1 MSANDGLVLAP
12 DAISRN
18 PGIDGDVVREALRM
32 RQALESMGIWVDKG
46 SRVVSPF
53 AVRPSKM
60 PVQQPIMPVLA
71 RRESFS
77 GRF

>member
-18 PGIDGDVVREALRM
+18 AGINAEVVREALRM
-32 RQALESMGIWVDKG
+32 RQELERMGVWVDKG

-53 AVRPSKM
+53 AVRPDTTAAN
-60 PVQQPIMPVLA
+60 QPITSVLA
-71 RRESFS
+71 QRGNPRR
-77 GRF
+77 